1 MPSPSL
7 VTELTLQRE
16 TSGWYVGSF
25 YNHHIINIITC
36 SSSSLLYFVFKSSKL
51 NYNHT
56 NATTSIFLETRRN
69 PKMLQ
74 HRHMFLTIDFC
85 QIKNSWGTSWGED
98 GYIRLRRQVST
109 TTTLQFLPYS
119 KLSIMSM
126 TAVIMRE
133 LSQASP
139 HTISHSHRPPHN
151 ARSTPRPLTA
161 AVVLTVE
168 LSLLRLATMLS

>member
-1 MPSPSL
+1 MVNHAVTLVGYGTDPSEGDFWL
-7 VTELTLQRE
+7 VCRLFLQ
-16 TSGWYVGSF
+16 
-25 YNHHIINIITC
+25 
-36 SSSSLLYFVFKSSKL
+36 SSYS
-51 NYNHT
+51 
-56 NATTSIFLETRRN
+56 E
-69 PKMLQ
+69 
-74 HRHMFLTIDFC
+74 HMFLNIDIP

-139 HTISHSHRPPHN
+139 HTISHSHRPPHTLSHSHRPPHN

-168 LSLLRLATMLS
+168 LSLWRYDTLPQSSPLPLYWY

>member
-7 VTELTLQRE
+7 ATELTPQRE

-69 PKMLQ
+69 PNMLQ
-74 HRHMFLTIDFC
+74 HRHH
-85 QIKNSWGTSWGED
+85 
-98 GYIRLRRQVST
+98 YRLLSDQELLGHLLGRGRLYQTAQTGFHKIAVS
-109 TTTLQFLPYS
+109 S
-119 KLSIMSM
+119 KLSIMS
-126 TAVIMRE
+126 TIIMRE
-133 LSQASP
+133 LSQAN
-139 HTISHSHRPPHN
+139 INIRPPHN

-168 LSLLRLATMLS
+168 LSLWRYDTLPQSSPLPLYWY